1 MGNVDKSRLIE
12 AYYRGTLKGAD
23 KAYLKQLMS
32 EDPSFK
38 QEVKDYKQIYNGL
51 EALHIEQ
58 FQLNLN
64 KMEAKYETKDN
75 VVAMNA
81 NTAVIRPLRKLYAVA
96 AAIALLICC
105 TVTYNMMMPTVF
117 DQHFAASQSI
127 AVHIESTRA
136 GGQTISTA
144 EQIKKS
150 AFTAYQKKEYTKSID
165 LLKDYINTYPEKAS
179 KDYQSMLVLGVAQ
192 LANNQAEAGTTT
204 LAQIINGADSSYKQE
219 AEWMWALG
227 QIKLEQTDVAK
238 KMLQEITLQKGHIHE
253 EDAVEVLGQL

>member
-12 AYYRGTLKGAD
+12 AYHRGTLKGAD

-38 QEVKDYKQIYNGL
+38 QEVNDYKNIYNGL

-64 KMEAKYETKDN
+64 KMEAKYETMDTI
-75 VVAMNA
+75 VAVNGNSGA
-81 NTAVIRPLRKLYAVA
+81 IRPMRRLYAIA
-96 AAIALLICC
+96 AAVALLISC
-105 TVTYNMMMPTVF
+105 TVTYNMMMPNVF
-117 DQHFAASQSI
+117 EQHFAASQSI

-136 GGQTISTA
+136 GGKTISTA

-150 AFTAYQKKEYTKSID
+150 AFTAYQKKEYTKAID

-192 LANNQAEAGTTT
+192 LAANQTEGGAKT
-204 LAQIINGADSSYKQE
+204 LTHIINGTDSSYKQE
-219 AEWMWALG
+219 AEWMWSLG
-227 QIKLEQTDVAK
+227 QIKLEHTDAAK
-238 KMLQEITLQKGHIHE
+238 KVLQEMILQKEHIHQ

>member
-64 KMEAKYETKDN
+64 KMEAKYQTKDN
-75 VVAMNA
+75 VVPMNA

-96 AAIALLICC
+96 AAVALLICC
-105 TVTYNMMMPTVF
+105 TVAYNVMMPNVF

-127 AVHIESTRA
+127 AVHIESIRA
-136 GGQTISTA
+136 GGPISTA

-150 AFTAYQKKEYTKSID
+150 AFMAYQKKAYTKSID
-165 LLKDYINTYPEKAS
+165 LLKDYMNTYPEKAS

-192 LANNQAEAGTTT
+192 LANDQAAAGTKT
-204 LAQIINGADSSYKQE
+204 LAKIINGTDSSYKQE
-219 AEWMWALG
+219 AEWMWVLG

-238 KMLQEITLQKGHIHE
+238 KLLQEITLQEGHIHQD
-253 EDAVEVLGQL
+253 DAIEVLGQL

>member
-1 MGNVDKSRLIE
+1 MGNVDRSRLIE
-12 AYYRGTLKGAD
+12 AYHRGTLKGAD

-38 QEVKDYKQIYNGL
+38 QEVADYKQIYNGL

-64 KMEAKYETKDN
+64 KMEAKYETTNN
-75 VVAMNA
+75 VVAMNGSS
-81 NTAVIRPLRKLYAVA
+81 AVIRPMRKLYAVA
-96 AAIALLICC
+96 AAVALLICC

-117 DQHFAASQSI
+117 EQHFAASQSI

-192 LANNQAEAGTTT
+192 LAANQIEGGAKT
-204 LAQIINGADSSYKQE
+204 LAQIINGTDSSYKQE

-227 QIKLEQTDVAK
+227 QIKLEHMDVAK
-238 KMLQEITLQKGHIHE
+238 KVLQEITLQKEHIHQ
-253 EDAVEVLGQL
+253 EDAAEVLGQL